1 MKMPATDKARVVRPV
16 ARPRAGFVLAAGAV
30 VMVSAALLPAGIDGR
45 PVPPF
50 SWVSWSVVLAAS
62 LVMLYRASGGLARTA
77 RHLLWLLPPV
87 LMLTLPATVFAAAGR
102 RGHVALALILR
113 SLCAAA
119 AGIATVTH
127 LGPAGVVA
135 GLAALRVP
143 PRLVEIVHAMLVSL
157 AAIVRQVAGMQRA
170 RAARRIGPAPWS
182 ALAAAPV
189 ETLRGFGRLVGALL
203 LRSLERAEALE
214 RARRARQGADA

>member
-1 MKMPATDKARVVRPV
+1 MPPTVRP
-16 ARPRAGFVLAAGAV
+16 GFVLAAGAV
-30 VMVSAALLPAGIDGR
+30 VVVSAALLPAGIDGR

-62 LVMLYRASGGLARTA
+62 LFVLYRASGGLARTT

-102 RGHVALALILR
+102 RGSSALACALILR
-113 SLCAAA
+113 ALCAAA

-135 GLAALRVP
+135 GLAALRLP

-157 AAIVRQVAGMQRA
+157 AAIVRQATGMQRA
-170 RAARRIGPAPWS
+170 RAARRIGPAPWP
-182 ALAAAPV
+182 ALAAAPID
-189 ETLRGFGRLVGALL
+189 TLRGFGRLVGALL
-203 LRSLERAEALE
+203 LRALERAEALE
-214 RARRARQGADA
+214 RARRARQGADL